1 MFGWFLNPPLER
13 HSSFVCQENDVVGVC
28 CFSFSFRASSL
39 VNCLNLVTRGYD
51 GMKLLNSKVTFSNH
65 SCVVC
70 IVQIKPILLA
80 FLIAKILTVAKKIG
94 NGMMIPTLLAS
105 FKSVLCEMTS
115 SLQLAHSRPTLSI
128 WGVAFKKRVGDFFW
142 GDCQYIK
149 LYIKLIAAM
158 KYCAISVKFK

>member
-70 IVQIKPILLA
+70 IVQIRPILLV
-80 FLIAKILTVAKKIG
+80 FLIAKVLTVAKKID
-94 NGMMIPTLLAS
+94 NGMMMPTLLHLLNQFYVNWRLGCYLHIVDPLFPSGVSLLKREWVTFSGEIAHI
-105 FKSVLCEMTS
+105 S
-115 SLQLAHSRPTLSI
+115 S
-128 WGVAFKKRVGDFFW
+128 
-142 GDCQYIK
+142 YI
-149 LYIKLIAAM
+149 
-158 KYCAISVKFK
+158 SS